1 MTDMFLLVYCQGEYE
16 DYFESPTHM
25 FTDMMSVKQQWEEL
39 IAKSAAE
46 DIEYQFLTSK
56 LQELDEYELNKLY
69 GQVVS
74 NEEIS
79 FDDFLDN
86 PTDYPK
92 ILALFPLEQQ
102 EMFFQYQVINARYE
116 QLGGF
121 SREYDNGHFKV
132 DHYGI
137 QPDGSLFLH
146 DTFYNIGD
154 IPC

>member
-1 MTDMFLLVYCQGEYE
+1 MDVYILALCSGEYE

-121 SREYDNGHFKV
+121 SREYDKGYFKV

-146 DTFYNIGD
+146 DTFYDIGD

>member
-1 MTDMFLLVYCQGEYE
+1 MDMFLLVYCQGEYE
-16 DYFESPTHM
+16 DYFESPSYM

-39 IAKSAAE
+39 LAKSAAE

-56 LQELDEYELNKLY
+56 LQQLDSYKLDKLY
-69 GQVVS
+69 NQVVTS
-74 NEEIS
+74 EDVS

-92 ILALFPLEQQ
+92 ILALFSLEQQ
-102 EMFFQYQVINARYE
+102 EMFFQHLVINARYE

-132 DHYGI
+132 DHYEVK
-137 QPDGSLFLH
+137 PDGSLFLH
-146 DTFYNIGD
+146 DTFYDIGD

>member
-1 MTDMFLLVYCQGEYE
+1 MTDMFLLVYCQGEYD
-16 DYFESPTHM
+16 DYFESPSYM

-56 LQELDEYELNKLY
+56 LQELDEYELDKLY

-146 DTFYNIGD
+146 DTFYDIGD
-154 IPC
+154 IKC

>member
-1 MTDMFLLVYCQGEYE
+1 MDVYILALCSGEYE
-16 DYFESPTHM
+16 YYIESPEYM

-46 DIEYQFLTSK
+46 HIEYQFLTSK

-86 PTDYPK
+86 PTDYPN
-92 ILALFPLEQQ
+92 ILALFSQ
-102 EMFFQYQVINARYE
+102 EHQELFLQYKILNARYE

-121 SREYDNGHFKV
+121 SREYDNGYFKV

-146 DTFYNIGD
+146 DTFYDIGD

>member
-1 MTDMFLLVYCQGEYE
+1 MTDMFLLVYCQGEYD
-16 DYFESPTHM
+16 DYFESPSYM

-79 FDDFLDN
+79 FYDFLDN

-92 ILALFPLEQQ
+92 ILALFSQ
-102 EMFFQYQVINARYE
+102 EHQERFLRYKILNARYE

-121 SREYDNGHFKV
+121 SREYDNGYFKV

-146 DTFYNIGD
+146 DTFYDIGD
-154 IPC
+154 IKC